1 MPTEQELK
9 EQARAR
15 ARAILSQTPSFQ
27 NMGRAEQMELYKE
40 IVATQHREL
49 AQNGG
54 LARSNNLSQQNR
66 LSTQLGDRGASQQ
79 IDETRHEN
87 KDMDKVGTRAR
98 DFVDS
103 VDFPEFVKELLKA
116 VFDANMEVS
125 IKQMEEYQRLMKAA
139 TADLSAFV
147 NKLDDKA
154 TFQYLAEN
162 HNDQFNLDF
171 SDDAGAQG
179 APVLTDKSGNA
190 VDLGDNAVKEKI
202 MQAKLAMA
210 QEHRALLRETILMGI
225 SRLVV
230 EKGKVTAKVVFDV
243 KANDTVT
250 KTDQAKA
257 RTIETAGSTSSGG
270 FWPFYSGG
278 GANTSKKASISVSS
292 AKSTATT
299 NLAAQITGEVEIN
312 FKSDYFK
319 LDNFAQMYPAAPAA
333 PAKSAQTPK
342 TGE

>member
-9 EQARAR
+9 DQARAR

-40 IVATQHREL
+40 IVAAQHREL
-49 AQNGG
+49 VQNSG
-54 LARSNNLSQQNR
+54 LARSNTLSHQNS

-79 IDETRHEN
+79 IDEARHEN
-87 KDMDKVGTRAR
+87 KNMDKVGTRAR
-98 DFVDS
+98 DFMDS

-162 HNDQFNLDF
+162 HNDEFNLGF
-171 SDDAGAQG
+171 PDDVDTQG
-179 APVLTDKSGNA
+179 EPVLTDKSGNA

-243 KANDTVT
+243 KATDTVT
-250 KTDQAKA
+250 KSDQAKS
-257 RTIETAGSTSSGG
+257 RTVETTGNTSSGG

-278 GANTSKKASISVSS
+278 GANASKKAQISVSS

-319 LDNFAQMYPAAPAA
+319 LDNFAQMYPAAPAT
-333 PAKSAQTPK
+333 PPQTPPK
-342 TGE
+342 TGG